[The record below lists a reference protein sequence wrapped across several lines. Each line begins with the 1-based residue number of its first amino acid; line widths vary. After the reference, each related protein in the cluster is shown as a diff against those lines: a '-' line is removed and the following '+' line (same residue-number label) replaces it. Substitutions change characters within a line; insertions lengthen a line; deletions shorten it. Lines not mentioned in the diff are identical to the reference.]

1 MICCSDIAPSCSFR
15 SMEIWF
21 SLTAASIKLLFA
33 PETGKILGAQIVG
46 MEGADKR
53 IDVIA
58 TAIRAGMTVWDLA
71 ELELAY
77 APPYSSAKDPV
88 NIAGFVAGNIL
99 NGDMEVVF
107 WDDMEKFDP
116 NEYLLLDVRTNIEVK
131 LGKFENAIHIP
142 LDEIRSRLSE
152 IPKDK
157 TIIIYCQAGQRG
169 YYAARI
175 LMQHGYKVKNLS
187 GGYKAYKIVTEKQSN
202 EGVFDDISIRV
213 NDVVYVA

>member
-1 MICCSDIAPSCSFR
+1 MFDLTVATTGNNEKILKRFDIPYLKSYTQNSSHAGYYPNAIP
-15 SMEIWF
+15 M
-21 SLTAASIKLLFA
+21 SIKLLFA

-58 TAIRAGMTVWDLA
+58 TAIRAGITVWDLA

-107 WDDMEKFDP
+107 WDDMEKFNL

-131 LGKFENAIHIP
+131 SGKFENAIHIP
-142 LDEIRSRLSE
+142 LDEIRSRLNE
-152 IPKDK
+152 IPK
-157 TIIIYCQAGQRG
+157 G
-169 YYAARI
+169 
-175 LMQHGYKVKNLS
+175 
-187 GGYKAYKIVTEKQSN
+187 
-202 EGVFDDISIRV
+202 
-213 NDVVYVA
+213 